1 MYKGKILISNF
12 TLVND
17 LEFNKAVILIVKND
31 NEGTI
36 GFILNKKSNYL
47 LSDINSGSKEL
58 NIPIYK
64 GGPVMMDTL
73 HFIHKKTK
81 LFKKSIKITNE
92 IFWGNEFEK
101 AVQLLSDKKIN
112 PKEIKF
118 FIGYSGW
125 DDTQLENEVD
135 EKSWLITKTYST
147 KEIFDF
153 EKLLWKNSLE
163 KFGDYYKLWS
173 NSPEN
178 PNHN

>member
-1 MYKGKILISNF
+1 MYKGKILISNY

-64 GGPVMMDTL
+64 GGPVMIDTI

-81 LFKKSIKITNE
+81 LFQKSTKITNE

-101 AVQLLSDKKIN
+101 AVELIRDKKIN

-118 FIGYSGW
+118 FVGYSGW
-125 DDTQLENEVD
+125 DETQLENEVD
-135 EKSWLITKTYST
+135 EKSWLVTETYST
-147 KEIFDF
+147 KEIFGF
-153 EKLLWKNSLE
+153 EKLLWKNNLE

-178 PNHN
+178 PNYN

>member
-1 MYKGKILISNF
+1 MYKGKILISNY

-17 LEFNKAVILIVKND
+17 LEFNKAVILIAKSD

-64 GGPVMMDTL
+64 GGPVMIDTI

-81 LFKKSIKITNE
+81 LFQKSIKITNE

-101 AVQLLSDKKIN
+101 AIELVRDKKIN

-125 DDTQLENEVD
+125 DDSQLENEVD
-135 EKSWLITKTYST
+135 EKSWLISEAYST

-153 EKLLWKNSLE
+153 EKLLWKNNLE

-178 PNHN
+178 PNYN